1 MRCPNCG
8 VENRPGA
15 QFCRQCAAPLTGAAA
30 PGRAAPRQASPTV
43 SLVIQRGPQAGQM
56 FTLRDGVNTVGRD
69 PGNDVL
75 LYEDSVSRSHARVVV
90 QPEGVWIEDLGSTSG
105 TLVNGQRV
113 TGSTWLRSGDV
124 VQLGGA
130 VVLGVQVGPAM
141 APAFPAA
148 PPSVAAPTAAVPLAA
163 AGQVCPRCGAQNR
176 PGVRFCARC
185 AAPLV
190 MPAPAPSPVVAAPP
204 VSLPKARRRW
214 IWAVGGVAALLVVV
228 VVVGVIGMKMLSGGA
243 VAKETPVGEGPVTE
257 AEARQIAQ
265 DVIEDAFP
273 QFVDSEPTFYHAE
286 FEGRPFYRATYDA
299 SYTVT
304 DAEGNP
310 VDLVEI
316 VSISVDEET
325 GKVSVAASN

>member
-124 VQLGGA
+124 VQLGGRSGSGLPEVRCA
-130 VVLGVQVGPAM
+130 EPARSALLCPVRRASRDACTCAISGRRCPTCIPAKGSPALDLGSRRRGGAIGSSRCGGGDRYEDALWGCGGEGDPCRRRPGDGGGGPAD
-141 APAFPAA
+141 
-148 PPSVAAPTAAVPLAA
+148 
-163 AGQVCPRCGAQNR
+163 C
-176 PGVRFCARC
+176 
-185 AAPLV
+185 
-190 MPAPAPSPVVAAPP
+190 
-204 VSLPKARRRW
+204 
-214 IWAVGGVAALLVVV
+214 
-228 VVVGVIGMKMLSGGA
+228 
-243 VAKETPVGEGPVTE
+243 
-257 AEARQIAQ
+257 
-265 DVIEDAFP
+265 
-273 QFVDSEPTFYHAE
+273 
-286 FEGRPFYRATYDA
+286 
-299 SYTVT
+299 
-304 DAEGNP
+304 
-310 VDLVEI
+310 
-316 VSISVDEET
+316 T
-325 GKVSVAASN
+325 GCY